1 MDVFCVTGHGGGL
14 QELVAVG
21 ASLFGS
27 GRDMEEACPD
37 DLRIL
42 AEVEAVVEL
51 AERELDEK
59 ELAQS
64 EACFII
70 RLVIPIS

>member
-1 MDVFCVTGHGGGL
+1 
-14 QELVAVG
+14 
-21 ASLFGS
+21 
-27 GRDMEEACPD
+27 MEEAFPD
-37 DLRIL
+37 DLRVL
-42 AEVEAVVEL
+42 VEVESVVEL
-51 AERELDEK
+51 AERELDER